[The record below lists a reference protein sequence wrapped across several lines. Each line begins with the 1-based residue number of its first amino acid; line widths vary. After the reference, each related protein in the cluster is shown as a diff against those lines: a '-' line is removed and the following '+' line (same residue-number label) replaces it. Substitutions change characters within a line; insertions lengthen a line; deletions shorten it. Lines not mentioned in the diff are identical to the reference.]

1 MSAVTGTGLKSLA
14 LLGSGKVRDNY
25 AIGDDRLLMVTSDRL
40 SAFDVVMA
48 EPIPGKGRVLNTLA
62 LFWFDRLKDV
72 VPNHLTGIAPESVVA
87 PGEVELVRGRSMVVR
102 RLQPVLVEA
111 VVRGYLA
118 GSGYKEYQAGGSVC
132 GIALPTGLQQAQKL
146 PEPIFTPAA
155 KAAIGE
161 HDENITF
168 EQMVAVTGESIARQ
182 IREVSLELYRRASDY
197 AASRGIIIADTKF
210 EFGLDGQGRL
220 YLMDEV
226 LTPDSSRFWPAADY
240 RVGISP
246 PSYDKQFVRDYL
258 ETVKDWSKR
267 SPPPPLPPDVVAAT
281 AARYREALKVLTGKD
296 LG

>member
-1 MSAVTGTGLKSLA
+1 MNRFEGPGAKEARIRYLDGDFQVASP
-14 LLGSGKVRDNY
+14 GSFVR
-25 AIGDDRLLMVTSDRL
+25 
-40 SAFDVVMA
+40 
-48 EPIPGKGRVLNTLA
+48 
-62 LFWFDRLKDV
+62 
-72 VPNHLTGIAPESVVA
+72 
-87 PGEVELVRGRSMVVR
+87 
-102 RLQPVLVEA
+102 
-111 VVRGYLA
+111 
-118 GSGYKEYQAGGSVC
+118 C
-132 GIALPTGLQQAQKL
+132 
-146 PEPIFTPAA
+146 
-155 KAAIGE
+155 
-161 HDENITF
+161 
-168 EQMVAVTGESIARQ
+168 AVTGESIARQ